1 VLPYGYADV
10 GASIATI
17 PVDDLLSRLTSSAG

>member
-10 GASIATI
+10 GAGLATI
-17 PVDDLLSRLTSSAG
+17 PLDDVLARLTA